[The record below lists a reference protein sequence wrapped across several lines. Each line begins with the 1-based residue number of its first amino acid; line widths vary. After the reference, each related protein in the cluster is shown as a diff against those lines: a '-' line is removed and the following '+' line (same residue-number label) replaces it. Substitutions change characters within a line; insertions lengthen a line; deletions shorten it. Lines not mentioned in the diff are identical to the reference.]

1 MPKLKQLPLPMR
13 RPEEVIRLEEQA
25 VPTIVRSMAA
35 LLLQVL
41 EAEKKESDDDR
52 GS

>member
-1 MPKLKQLPLPMR
+1 MPRLKQLPLPMGR
-13 RPEEVIRLEEQA
+13 SEEVIRLEEEA
-25 VPTIVRSMAA
+25 VPTVVRSMVA

>member
-1 MPKLKQLPLPMR
+1 MSKLRQLPLPR
-13 RPEEVIRLEEQA
+13 GRPEEQVPLEEEA
-25 VPTIVRSMAA
+25 VPTVVRSMAA

>member
-1 MPKLKQLPLPMR
+1 MPKLKQLLLPMR
-13 RPEEVIRLEEQA
+13 RPEEVIRLKEEA
-25 VPTIVRSMAA
+25 VPTVVRSIAA

-52 GS
+52 GA